1 MHSPADLKA
10 PVPARFELAGTMA
23 SRGMA
28 LGRARLIYPLRFEV
42 DTTVLTAQESEV
54 EAAQFSQAVAT
65 AHAQLRAVRERI
77 PQALADELG
86 EFIDAHASILDDPD
100 FTGSILARIRGER
113 IRATTAL
120 KYERDKLAAAF
131 DQVEDPYL
139 KARRD
144 DFDQLIARLYA
155 ALKRA
160 EAGAGASAPG
170 ETGDAPIGELL
181 VADTVGPAELV
192 RLYQHGTLGFITV
205 GGNTFAHSA
214 IMARSLYAPMAC
226 GVHEAFAQL
235 RDGDLLLLDADHG
248 RVVVHPDALDLKRLR
263 LYQRE
268 AQRSRRERGRLRGAE
283 TLTADGSTVLLH
295 VNAEQPA
302 EIAEARRLGA
312 SGVGLF
318 RTEFLFLRDG
328 GLPDE
333 DAQFRVYRD
342 AVVAMG
348 GKPVTLRTLDLG
360 ADKASPA
367 LDLAPE
373 PNPALGLRGLRLS
386 LARRPIFVAQLR
398 AMLRAAQY
406 GPVRILLPMLGSIEE
421 ARAARGLLD
430 TCRALLAG
438 EGLDVGDDVLLGGMI
453 EIPAAALI
461 ADDLLGE
468 LDFLSI
474 GSNDLVQYLL
484 AADRDNDAVSD
495 AYDPLH
501 PAVLR
506 LIARVVEAAARA
518 GKPVTLCGELASDP
532 RYLPLLLTLGLNDF
546 SMRVSALL
554 EVRAAL
560 RALSPVRLRQRLP
573 ALLACRD
580 RAAIEAL
587 LATIE

>member
-1 MHSPADLKA
+1 MPT
-10 PVPARFELAGTMA
+10 RFELAGIMA

-42 DTTVLTAQESEV
+42 DTTVLTAPESES
-54 EAAQFSQAVAT
+54 EAAQFTLAVAA
-65 AHAQLRAVRERI
+65 AHAQLRVVRERI

-100 FTGSILARIRGER
+100 FTGAILARIRNER
-113 IRATTAL
+113 IRAATAL

-131 DQVEDPYL
+131 DDVEDPYL

-155 ALKRA
+155 ALKRG
-160 EAGAGASAPG
+160 EAGSNASVEA
-170 ETGDAPIGELL
+170 GDAPIGELL

-386 LARRPIFVAQLR
+386 LARRPMFVMQLR

-430 TCRALLAG
+430 TCRTLLAG
-438 EGLDVGDDVLLGGMI
+438 EGVDVGDDVLLGGMI

-532 RYLPLLLTLGLNDF
+532 RYLPLLLTLGLSDF

-560 RALSPVRLRQRLP
+560 RTLSPVRLRKRLP
-573 ALLACRD
+573 ALLGCPD
-580 RAAIEAL
+580 RAAIETM
-587 LATIE
+587 LANIA

>member
-1 MHSPADLKA
+1 M
-10 PVPARFELAGTMA
+10 PARFELGGTMA

-28 LGRARLIYPLRFEV
+28 LGRARLIYPVRFEV
-42 DTTVLTAQESEV
+42 DASVLTAGESAV
-54 EAAQFSQAVAT
+54 EATLFTQAVAT
-65 AHAQLRAVRERI
+65 AHAQLRSVRARI

-100 FTGSILARIRGER
+100 FTGAILARIRTER

-131 DQVEDPYL
+131 ESVEDPYL
-139 KARRD
+139 RARRD

-155 ALKRA
+155 ALKR
-160 EAGAGASAPG
+160 G
-170 ETGDAPIGELL
+170 ESSVVIEPGDAPVGELL
-181 VADTVGPAELV
+181 VSDTVGPAELM
-192 RLYQHGTLGFITV
+192 RLYENGTLGFITV

-226 GVHEAFAQL
+226 GVHEAFAHL
-235 RDGDLLLLDADHG
+235 HDGDLLLLDADHG
-248 RVVVHPDALDLKRLR
+248 RVIVHPDALDLKRLR

-283 TLTADGSTVLLH
+283 TVTADGSTVSLQ
-295 VNAEQPA
+295 VNAEQPS

-312 SGVGLF
+312 TGVGLF
-318 RTEFLFLRDG
+318 RTEFLFLQEG

-333 DAQFRVYRD
+333 EAQFRVYRD

-367 LDLAPE
+367 LDLAAE
-373 PNPALGLRGLRLS
+373 PNPALGLRGVRLS
-386 LARRPIFVAQLR
+386 LARRSMFVTQLR
-398 AMLRAAQY
+398 AMLRASQY
-406 GPVRILLPMLGSIEE
+406 GPVRVLLPMLGSIEE

-430 TCRALLAG
+430 TCRTLLAG
-438 EGLDVGDDVLLGGMI
+438 EGVDVGDDVLVGGMI
-453 EIPAAALI
+453 EVPAAALI
-461 ADDLLGE
+461 APELLQE

-484 AADRDNDAVSD
+484 AADRDNDAVSV

-506 LIARVVEAAARA
+506 LVAGVVAAAERA

-532 RYLPLLLTLGLNDF
+532 HYLPVLLMLGLSDL

-560 RALSPVRLRQRLP
+560 RSLSPVRLRQRLP
-573 ALLACRD
+573 ALLACGD
-580 RAAIEAL
+580 RLAIDAIL
-587 LATIE
+587 DRLA

>member
-1 MHSPADLKA
+1 
-10 PVPARFELAGTMA
+10 MA

-28 LGRARLIYPLRFEV
+28 LGRARLIYPIRFEV
-42 DTTVLTAQESEV
+42 DTSVLTAIESAG
-54 EAAQFSQAVAT
+54 EATLFTQAVAT

-86 EFIDAHASILDDPD
+86 EFIDSHASILDDPD
-100 FTGSILARIRGER
+100 FTGAILTRIRNER

-131 DQVEDPYL
+131 DRIEDPYL
-139 KARRD
+139 RARRD

-155 ALKRA
+155 ALKRG
-160 EAGAGASAPG
+160 ESSAVVDPG
-170 ETGDAPIGELL
+170 DTPIGELL
-181 VADTVGPAELV
+181 VSDTVGPAELM

-226 GVHEAFAQL
+226 GVHDAFAQL
-235 RDGDLLLLDADHG
+235 HDGDLLLLDADHG
-248 RVVVHPDALDLKRLR
+248 SVVVHPDALDLKRLR

-283 TLTADGSTVLLH
+283 TLTADGSTVLLQA
-295 VNAEQPA
+295 NAELPG

-312 SGVGLF
+312 TGVGLF
-318 RTEFLFLRDG
+318 RTEFLFLREG
-328 GLPDE
+328 ELPDE

-386 LARRPIFVAQLR
+386 LARRPMFVAQLR

-430 TCRALLAG
+430 SCRALLAG
-438 EGLDVGDDVLLGGMI
+438 EGVDVGDNVLLGGMI

-461 ADDLLGE
+461 AGELLTE

-484 AADRDNDAVSD
+484 AADRDNDAVSV

-506 LIARVVEAAARA
+506 LVAHVVAAAERA

-532 RYLPLLLTLGLNDF
+532 RYLPLLLTLGLNDL

-560 RALSPVRLRQRLP
+560 RTLSPVRLRQRLP
-573 ALLACRD
+573 ALLACTD

-587 LATIE
+587 LGDIA

>member
-1 MHSPADLKA
+1 MC
-10 PVPARFELAGTMA
+10 

-28 LGRARLIYPLRFEV
+28 LGRARLIYPVRFEV
-42 DTTVLTAQESEV
+42 DASILTAP
-54 EAAQFSQAVAT
+54 EAATEATLFTQAVAT

-77 PQALADELG
+77 PQELADELG
-86 EFIDAHASILDDPD
+86 EFIDSHASILDDPD
-100 FTGSILARIRGER
+100 FTGAILARIGNER
-113 IRATTAL
+113 VRATTAL
-120 KYERDKLAAAF
+120 KFERDKLAAAF
-131 DQVEDPYL
+131 DRVEDPYL
-139 KARRD
+139 KSRRD

-155 ALKRA
+155 ALKRG
-160 EAGAGASAPG
+160 EANLAI
-170 ETGDAPIGELL
+170 ETGDAPVGELL
-181 VADTVGPAELV
+181 VAETVGPAELM

-226 GVHEAFAQL
+226 GVHEAFARL
-235 RDGDLLLLDADHG
+235 HDGDLLLLDADHG
-248 RVVVHPDALDLKRLR
+248 RVVVHPDALDLKRMR

-283 TLTADGSTVLLH
+283 TVTADGSSVSLQ
-295 VNAEQPA
+295 VNAEQPG

-312 SGVGLF
+312 AGVGLF
-318 RTEFLFLRDG
+318 RTEFLFLREG

-386 LARRPIFVAQLR
+386 LSRRPMFVTQLR
-398 AMLRAAQY
+398 AMLRASQY

-421 ARAARGLLD
+421 ARAARDLLD
-430 TCRALLAG
+430 TCRTLLAG
-438 EGLDVGDDVLLGGMI
+438 DGVDVGDDVLLGGMI
-453 EIPAAALI
+453 EVPAAALI
-461 ADDLLGE
+461 AGELLDE

-484 AADRDNDAVSD
+484 AADRDNDEVSV

-506 LIARVVEAAARA
+506 LVASVVAAAQRA

-532 RYLPLLLTLGLNDF
+532 RYMPLLLTLGLNDF

-560 RALSPVRLRQRLP
+560 RVLSPVRLRQRLP
-573 ALLACRD
+573 ALLACGD
-580 RAAIEAL
+580 RSAIEAL
-587 LATIE
+587 LGKLG

>member
-1 MHSPADLKA
+1 MC
-10 PVPARFELAGTMA
+10 

-28 LGRARLIYPLRFEV
+28 LGRARLVYPVRFEV
-42 DTTVLTAQESEV
+42 DASVLTAP
-54 EAAQFSQAVAT
+54 EAAAEAALFTQAVAT
-65 AHAQLRAVRERI
+65 SHEQLRAVRERI

-86 EFIDAHASILDDPD
+86 EFIDSHASILDDPD
-100 FTGSILARIRGER
+100 FTGAILARIGKER

-131 DQVEDPYL
+131 DRIEDPYL
-139 KARRD
+139 KSRRD

-155 ALKRA
+155 ALKR
-160 EAGAGASAPG
+160 G
-170 ETGDAPIGELL
+170 ESNSVADAGDAPVGELL
-181 VADTVGPAELV
+181 VAETVGPAELM
-192 RLYQHGTLGFITV
+192 RLYQHGTLGFITA

-235 RDGDLLLLDADHG
+235 HDGDLLLLDADHG

-283 TLTADGSTVLLH
+283 TVTADGSTVLLQA
-295 VNAEQPA
+295 NAEQPG

-312 SGVGLF
+312 AGVGLF
-318 RTEFLFLRDG
+318 RTEFLFLREG

-386 LARRPIFVAQLR
+386 LARRPMFVAQLR
-398 AMLRAAQY
+398 AMLRASQY

-430 TCRALLAG
+430 TCRSLLAG
-438 EGLDVGDDVLLGGMI
+438 EGVDVGDDVLLGGMI
-453 EIPAAALI
+453 EVPAAALI
-461 ADDLLGE
+461 AAELLAE

-484 AADRDNDAVSD
+484 AADRDNDAVSA

-506 LIARVVEAAARA
+506 LVAGVVAAARRA
-518 GKPVTLCGELASDP
+518 RKPVTLCGELASDP
-532 RYLPLLLTLGLNDF
+532 RYLPVLLALGLDDL

-560 RALSPVRLRQRLP
+560 RTLSPVRLRQRLP
-573 ALLACRD
+573 ALLACTD
-580 RAAIEAL
+580 RAAIDAVL
-587 LATIE
+587 RKLA